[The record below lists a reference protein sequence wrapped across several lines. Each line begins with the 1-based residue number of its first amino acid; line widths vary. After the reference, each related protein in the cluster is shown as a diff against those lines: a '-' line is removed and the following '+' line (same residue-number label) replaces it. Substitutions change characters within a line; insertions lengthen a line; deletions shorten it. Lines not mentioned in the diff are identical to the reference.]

1 MLNKAIVIFVMILES
16 NKYPAFYKPNMLR
29 NHAIVASRKLNKAK
43 NDIKLLTMAP
53 TAATIEVAPTE
64 ITSKT
69 FVASLKKTNFI

>member
-1 MLNKAIVIFVMILES
+1 MLNKGIVIFVMILES

-53 TAATIEVAPTE
+53 TE

-69 FVASLKKTNFI
+69 FVASLKKTNFIY